1 MQLFLT
7 NKDNK
12 TLDLLNNRGRFI
24 LYKADAMHGID
35 TDIAETE
42 SPYIDGVEIDNVRAL
57 PRGIELGFKLVGD
70 VSENIKFF
78 TSYIKS
84 KQLITLREVDGERD
98 IYVKGI
104 ATIPPYSRMLA
115 ACEITLTI
123 YCGQPY
129 WEDLNTVIVD
139 LANEINLLYFPQEGQ
154 YFTQTGRPFGEID
167 TDLEKV
173 YTNEGDVT
181 VGFEIELVAI
191 DKVENVRIS
200 CASGEQNGNYMQ
212 LNTTLQPNDI
222 LYIKTVKGQ
231 KEITINGSSTY
242 NGNPILNYLEFKG
255 EDWLQLETGD
265 NTFNITSGGTPT
277 SEKPIDVYFTIK
289 YRRRYE

>member
-7 NKDNK
+7 NKDNQ

-24 LYKADAMHGID
+24 LYKADAMHGED

-70 VSENIKFF
+70 VSESIKFF

-98 IYVKGI
+98 IIVKGI
-104 ATIPPYSRMLA
+104 ATIPPYTRMLA

-139 LANEINLLYFPQEGQ
+139 LSNNIDLLYFPQEGQ
-154 YFTQTGRPFGEID
+154 YFTQDGRPFGEID
-167 TDLEKV
+167 TDLEKI
-173 YTNEGDVT
+173 YTNDGDVSI
-181 VGFEIELVAI
+181 GFEMTLVAL
-191 DKVENVRIS
+191 DNVTNPRIS

-212 LNTTLQPNDI
+212 LNVTLQPNDI

-242 NGNPILNYLEFKG
+242 NGSPVLNYLTFTG

-265 NTFNITSGGTPT
+265 NTFNITSNGQPVTETPIT
-277 SEKPIDVYFTIK
+277 VYFTIYYK
-289 YRRRYE
+289 RRYE